1 MISQEL
7 KEILEILPIREL
19 KNLAK
24 KQDLSTTGN
33 RMDIIKRLE
42 TELEDIDIM
51 EVWEQYQDA
60 GDVSI
65 HFAVMDDGVFDEF
78 SNNPEM
84 YFEQIGL
91 KKFFNKDIKITDL
104 TITPTLLKINKRKN
118 NGFILYFIFRG
129 KSTEF
134 YLENKFEGV
143 SRIQNG
149 YIRGTASVILIPNHR
164 LIQFRGRER
173 RIVKSIY
180 NQIKDWFPESE
191 LVSFTKEHAKFW
203 INEETSKL
211 SNIRFKLVGE
221 NLSSISLT
229 APKHGDLKQ
238 EEEELEKNW
247 ERGSC
252 SGFYISA
259 DVSIEEKSRQ
269 LGLLFNIKQGK
280 IYFKSYSSE
289 SDIKFV
295 IERLIECLGL

>member
-7 KEILEILPIREL
+7 KELLEILPIREL

-33 RMDIIKRLE
+33 KMDIVKRLE
-42 TELEDIDIM
+42 TSLEDVDIM

-60 GDVSI
+60 GDVSV
-65 HFAVMDDGVFDEF
+65 HFAVMNEEVFDEF
-78 SNNPEM
+78 SNEPET
-84 YFEQIGL
+84 YFEKIGL
-91 KKFFNKDIKITDL
+91 KKFFKKEIRITDL
-104 TITPTLLKINKRKN
+104 SITPTLLKINKQRN

-134 YLENKFEGV
+134 YLENKFEGI

-149 YIRGTASVILIPNHR
+149 FIRGTATVILTPNHR
-164 LIQFRGRER
+164 LIQFRGRNR
-173 RIVKSIY
+173 RTVKSIY
-180 NQIKDWFPESE
+180 NQIKDWFPETE

-221 NLSSISLT
+221 NLSSVSLT

-247 ERGSC
+247 ERGTC

-259 DVSIEEKSRQ
+259 DVKIKERPRQ

-289 SDIKFV
+289 SDINFV